1 MMGGGGGGGFGEK
14 TISSQV
20 SIPKAL
26 AGAIIGKGGQRIRQV
41 QMESGTVIKMD
52 DASTKSE
59 ERIIT
64 IHGTQEQI
72 QYAQYLLQM
81 TVKQHA
87 M

>member
-1 MMGGGGGGGFGEK
+1 MEK
-14 TISSQV
+14 TTSSQV

-26 AGAIIGKGGQRIRQV
+26 AGAIIGKGGTRIRQV
-41 QMESGTVIKMD
+41 QMDSGTMIKMD
-52 DASTKSE
+52 DASTQSD

-64 IHGTQEQI
+64 INGTPEQI

-87 M
+87 TF